1 MTASTT
7 NPPRTQFSAST
18 RQSSRASSS
27 PLTATQRQGP
37 SSVPCCA
44 SRCHSRS
51 KIATDPYST
60 AAAASERTETSTA
73 PLGVRPRRERRRH
86 RSERRRWRR
95 IGRRGCLCPRSR
107 RCGGRSRRVFRKRRR
122 WVGGSPQEWRRAC
135 VPLRFL
141 GRRRP
146 RRWRRRGPSLSPK
159 WSKLRRRIP
168 AGNRR
173 NFQLRAPRSS
183 QDRSPWAARVD
194 IETSVRAD
202 LSAPAAR
209 TPPRTPPCVRY
220 FYTY

>member
-122 WVGGSPQEWRRAC
+122 WVGGSRQGWRREC

-146 RRWRRRGPSLSPK
+146 RRRRRRVPFLSPQ
-159 WSKLRRRIP
+159 WPTRRCRIS
-168 AGNRR
+168 AGRRR
-173 NFQLRAPRSS
+173 NFQLHALR
-183 QDRSPWAARVD
+183 RVRRR
-194 IETSVRAD
+194 ID
-202 LSAPAAR
+202 LRGQHGSILKPV
-209 TPPRTPPCVRY
+209 PPHVLLHEHLLASNIFILLEHGR
-220 FYTY
+220 